1 MKCNGRAN
9 TEEVV
14 KLQSQ
19 KKPLPKSRLL
29 NVNCNPFGWY
39 NKDLSNNDQLS
50 SIKTIMSEVRS
61 ICKLKLILKLFER
74 LVALASLTMN
84 R

>member
-1 MKCNGRAN
+1 MGTQLQKKLLSCR
-9 TEEVV
+9 V
-14 KLQSQ
+14 K

-39 NKDLSNNDQLS
+39 NKDLFNNDQLS

-61 ICKLKLILKLFER
+61 NCKSKLILKLFER